1 MIISR
6 SCDFVFFLSLYVCMY
21 TNFLL
26 FICVQVLGVTSVAN
40 RYVLGASSTG
50 TDMRF

>member
-1 MIISR
+1 VIL
-6 SCDFVFFLSLYVCMY
+6 CVFLSLCVCMY

-26 FICVQVLGVTSVAN
+26 FIYVQVLGVTSVTN

-50 TDMRF
+50 TDMRY

>member
-26 FICVQVLGVTSVAN
+26 FIRVQALGVTSVAN